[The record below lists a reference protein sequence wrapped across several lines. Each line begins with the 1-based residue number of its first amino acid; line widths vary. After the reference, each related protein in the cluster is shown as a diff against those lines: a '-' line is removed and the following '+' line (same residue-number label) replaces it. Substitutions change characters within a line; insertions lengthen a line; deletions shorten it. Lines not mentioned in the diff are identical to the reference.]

1 MTLIFHANKANF
13 KFRNDSFI
21 EFFRKLMSKLPLR
34 TELGYF
40 SQQLCFEKSPKINE
54 QKLPETS
61 RVSSWNCNFT

>member
-1 MTLIFHANKANF
+1 MQIKQIL
-13 KFRNDSFI
+13 SFQI
-21 EFFRKLMSKLPLR
+21 IHFEHFYRKLMSKLPLT

>member
-1 MTLIFHANKANF
+1 MQIKQIL
-13 KFRNDSFI
+13 SFQMI
-21 EFFRKLMSKLPLR
+21 HFEHFYRKLMSKLPLT

-61 RVSSWNCNFT
+61 RVSSWTWNCNLT